1 MLGQP
6 WKGNTATFLA
16 LAGPIC
22 IGRCAIVLYPDLW
35 LGRQFC
41 NKLESMLVELQIL
54 GIVAVAAFL
63 GSLVGLD
70 RELAEKPAG
79 LRTHMLVAA
88 SAALLVN
95 LANVIVPN
103 LDINPELVRID
114 PVRMIEAIVAGITF
128 LGAGTIIRQ
137 KSGVEG
143 LTTAASLLFV
153 AALGVTVALSQF
165 ALAIGLT
172 VLNLLILRCVSI
184 YIFELYPDLLA
195 DSLPYLMVEMRERSI
210 SL

>member
-1 MLGQP
+1 VEEM
-6 WKGNTATFLA
+6 
-16 LAGPIC
+16 I
-22 IGRCAIVLYPDLW
+22 
-35 LGRQFC
+35 
-41 NKLESMLVELQIL
+41 VELQIL
-54 GIVAVAAFL
+54 GIVGLAALL
-63 GSLVGLD
+63 GSIVGLD
-70 RELAEKPAG
+70 REFADKPAG

-88 SAALLVN
+88 SAALLVS

-103 LDINPELVRID
+103 LDINPELVRMD
-114 PVRMIEAIVAGITF
+114 PIRMIEAIVAGITF

-172 VLNLLILRCVSI
+172 ILILVILRGLKFI
-184 YIFELYPDLLA
+184 EKNTRRKNDT
-195 DSLPYLMVEMRERSI
+195 
-210 SL
+210 

>member
-1 MLGQP
+1 VEEM
-6 WKGNTATFLA
+6 
-16 LAGPIC
+16 I
-22 IGRCAIVLYPDLW
+22 
-35 LGRQFC
+35 
-41 NKLESMLVELQIL
+41 VELQIL
-54 GIVAVAAFL
+54 GIVGLAALL
-63 GSLVGLD
+63 GSIVGLD
-70 RELAEKPAG
+70 REFADKPAG

-88 SAALLVN
+88 SAALLVS

-103 LDINPELVRID
+103 LDINPELVRMD
-114 PVRMIEAIVAGITF
+114 PIRMIEAIVAGITF

-172 VLNLLILRCVSI
+172 ILNLVILRGIKFFEKNVLNEYGIEFGSDGKKRPS
-184 YIFELYPDLLA
+184 A
-195 DSLPYLMVEMRERSI
+195 DEQEQEKIHTQDEKTTHGSKK
-210 SL
+210 